1 MSGMY
6 STNASRSMI
15 DLLAHLAMPVLCL
28 AVQQIGNIMRHMRS
42 DMLEVLSEDYI
53 RTARAKGFR
62 ERRVVYTH
70 ALRNALTPMI
80 SLFSNSLPFLVGGA
94 VVTEQVFSW
103 PGIGMLMV
111 NSITAR
117 DYPVIMGITT
127 IIAVTV
133 LIGNLLLDI
142 LYGILDPKI
151 RYS

>member
-1 MSGMY
+1 
-6 STNASRSMI
+6 
-15 DLLAHLAMPVLCL
+15 MPVLCL